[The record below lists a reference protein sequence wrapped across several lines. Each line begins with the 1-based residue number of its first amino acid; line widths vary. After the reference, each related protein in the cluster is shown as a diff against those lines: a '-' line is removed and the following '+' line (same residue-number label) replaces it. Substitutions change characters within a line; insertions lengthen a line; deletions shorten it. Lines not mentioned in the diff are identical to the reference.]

1 MTATPPW
8 LDHKDHLRQGRVFP
22 PALDGGNFATLKF
35 LNNGNAKAIMK
46 APILIL
52 CLALGSLATVA
63 TAADPSLAVSL
74 TDQGAIR
81 ALAWNRPGSAPLD
94 LVFRQDRFAGF
105 SFHVKNSGNWDTQ
118 LPLIRVQ
125 AGRDEFVLNRNGI
138 VYSLEYTLKDAT
150 LEVLARIKNESGKP
164 FSPERVLVNVG
175 VDTEMAQHPEWNQRF
190 FPTLMRCEKT
200 HFWGYF
206 MRPDGIILGI
216 ASPDP
221 VVSWAHGYNGGGHRI
236 FTSCL
241 DLLNQDPQPARHP
254 QVNPTLA
261 PGESRQWK
269 IFLEPTDTL
278 AKVEPLLSGVA
289 GIPLLDLDRPTVEAG
304 QTIRG
309 TIASMHA
316 PVDSLAVTGPDG
328 KPVACSRDAQSF
340 SFSPPQPGTY
350 VIVLKTADGKIAEAT
365 ASCRMPWSWYAK
377 QARANAVSKPQKASS
392 HTESWYGLF
401 SGYIAR
407 RYFPDAGLDAAID
420 AKYAEIAPLLY
431 DVKDMKPKFRRTQN
445 DACWASLLVARHAA
459 TGDIHALEFAAALA
473 DHLISNQTPDGAYRN
488 DRAHYTCV
496 VYLAKSMMEV
506 MAAEKPLA
514 EKDPEWKAR
523 YDRQAASVRKAID
536 DLALHLDN
544 IGTEGEATYEDGM
557 IACSYTQL
565 AMFALLQTDP
575 AERRK
580 YTAAAEKLASGH
592 RCLSQIVIPDSRMNG
607 GSMRFWESQYDINTP
622 PNMMNSPHG
631 WSAWRLYGLWY
642 LYQLT
647 GGKEYLRQ
655 AMNGLGSCVQL
666 IDFKDGDLRWGFI
679 PDPCIHARV
688 FEQDPATP
696 GMGVWNPRVIG
707 EQYMPMISGWY
718 RAKPNTWVTGYF
730 GMDGKMEGGCCDND
744 VHEIFKCLGEIA
756 LTSAYVFENT
766 DGSLETWNCK
776 AERNSAGTINV
787 TPAEAVVSRIHFNL
801 KKPATVQAAFAT
813 GKQDANLPAGMTWF
827 GPGGKT

>member
-1 MTATPPW
+1 
-8 LDHKDHLRQGRVFP
+8 
-22 PALDGGNFATLKF
+22 
-35 LNNGNAKAIMK
+35 
-46 APILIL
+46 
-52 CLALGSLATVA
+52 
-63 TAADPSLAVSL
+63 
-74 TDQGAIR
+74 
-81 ALAWNRPGSAPLD
+81 
-94 LVFRQDRFAGF
+94 
-105 SFHVKNSGNWDTQ
+105 
-118 LPLIRVQ
+118 
-125 AGRDEFVLNRNGI
+125 
-138 VYSLEYTLKDAT
+138 
-150 LEVLARIKNESGKP
+150 
-164 FSPERVLVNVG
+164 
-175 VDTEMAQHPEWNQRF
+175 
-190 FPTLMRCEKT
+190 
-200 HFWGYF
+200 
-206 MRPDGIILGI
+206 
-216 ASPDP
+216 
-221 VVSWAHGYNGGGHRI
+221 
-236 FTSCL
+236 
-241 DLLNQDPQPARHP
+241 
-254 QVNPTLA
+254 
-261 PGESRQWK
+261 
-269 IFLEPTDTL
+269 
-278 AKVEPLLSGVA
+278 
-289 GIPLLDLDRPTVEAG
+289 
-304 QTIRG
+304 
-309 TIASMHA
+309 
-316 PVDSLAVTGPDG
+316 
-328 KPVACSRDAQSF
+328 
-340 SFSPPQPGTY
+340 
-350 VIVLKTADGKIAEAT
+350 
-365 ASCRMPWSWYAK
+365 
-377 QARANAVSKPQKASS
+377 
-392 HTESWYGLF
+392 
-401 SGYIAR
+401 
-407 RYFPDAGLDAAID
+407 
-420 AKYAEIAPLLY
+420 
-431 DVKDMKPKFRRTQN
+431 
-445 DACWASLLVARHAA
+445 
-459 TGDIHALEFAAALA
+459 
-473 DHLISNQTPDGAYRN
+473 
-488 DRAHYTCV
+488 
-496 VYLAKSMMEV
+496 
-506 MAAEKPLA
+506 
-514 EKDPEWKAR
+514 
-523 YDRQAASVRKAID
+523 
-536 DLALHLDN
+536 
-544 IGTEGEATYEDGM
+544 
-557 IACSYTQL
+557 
-565 AMFALLQTDP
+565 MFALLQTDP